1 MRSAGEERAT
11 ISALLDKQRA
21 IEGPDAEITYGGYV
35 FGPGYRTLSDAGE
48 LGGAL
53 GAHPHRSQQPRT
65 FRVFRLPDPS

>member
-11 ISALLDKQRA
+11 ISAMLDAQRA
-21 IEGPDAEITYGGYV
+21 IDGPDAEITRDSHV
-35 FGPGYRTLSDAGE
+35 FGLGYCTLSDAGE
-48 LGGAL
+48 L

>member
-21 IEGPDAEITYGGYV
+21 IDGPDAEITYGQHV

-48 LGGAL
+48 LGAQ
-53 GAHPHRSQQPRT
+53 PHRSQQPRT